1 LYDTYRPNTITASH
15 QHNHTTIASVL
26 NPPIIDN
33 RLAILYRILNL
44 LIHFSPV
51 SKCALPPEFLFAPLP
66 GKRKLWEARDEDAWR
81 AEMTRDLHHHRAA
94 GESLDFGLVKGSGQ
108 IVRVEEG
115 RLSCWDGWVEGAGRG
130 GRGEGATTTTTTSEG
145 EVNTA
150 AAAEL
155 WEEWCTGI
163 DGFGGLV
170 MLAASLIL

>member
-1 LYDTYRPNTITASH
+1 
-15 QHNHTTIASVL
+15 
-26 NPPIIDN
+26 
-33 RLAILYRILNL
+33 
-44 LIHFSPV
+44 
-51 SKCALPPEFLFAPLP
+51 
-66 GKRKLWEARDEDAWR
+66 
-81 AEMTRDLHHHRAA
+81 
-94 GESLDFGLVKGSGQ
+94 
-108 IVRVEEG
+108 
-115 RLSCWDGWVEGAGRG
+115 VEGAGRG